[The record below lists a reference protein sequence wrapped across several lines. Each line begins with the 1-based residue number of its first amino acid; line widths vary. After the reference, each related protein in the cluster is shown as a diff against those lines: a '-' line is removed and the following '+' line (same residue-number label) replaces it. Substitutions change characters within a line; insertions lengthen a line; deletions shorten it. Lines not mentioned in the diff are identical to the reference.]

1 MADLTFGVLIKP
13 LPYKILTTWA
23 HKVAT
28 AKEMVSFSVAKNRD
42 NSLMVSSHE

>member
-23 HKVAT
+23 HRVAT
-28 AKEMVSFSVAKNRD
+28 AKEMASFSVAKKQKQ
-42 NSLMVSSHE
+42 